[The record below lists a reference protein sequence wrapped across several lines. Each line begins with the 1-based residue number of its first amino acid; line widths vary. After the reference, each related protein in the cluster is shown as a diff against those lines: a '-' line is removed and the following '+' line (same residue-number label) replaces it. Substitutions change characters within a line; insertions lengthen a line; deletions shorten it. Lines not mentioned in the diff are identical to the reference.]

1 MKKLSEYKEFFY
13 RDRSLEELFD
23 EEIWYKIYVLVYDRV
38 LFPYLSEREVVTVF
52 NNAYRHCVCWNC
64 NLLSDKSEI
73 DMNLG
78 GLIIKSRCD
87 DSDGSSA
94 LLEIACIYSVY
105 LLHIKQLPKI
115 PWRFD
120 AVRRMIECNFD
131 LEMELNLQ
139 DIQKIEGTYPLDLL
153 PHPDFEVLERRTADW
168 WNEATDYFKQERIR
182 TLSRLYEVP
191 KENLR
196 MEKLVREMY
205 DEAPVRPGSDGKFLA
220 FRDEDT
226 GWNPYPKWERAEVRV
241 FSLSEEEESLD
252 YARDDGEGFR
262 DDVNKLEMT
271 QEKIQ
276 YGLKEGR
283 LTDFV
288 KVVSAMYDLGMFY
301 SLDGRKMSKKALI
314 AALGKFFGEEIKN
327 PLQLLSSAKNT
338 DVYLNI
344 FDDLRDAAKRYYQ

>member
-1 MKKLSEYKEFFY
+1 MKNLSEYKEFFY

-139 DIQKIEGTYPLDLL
+139 DIQKIEGT
-153 PHPDFEVLERRTADW
+153 
-168 WNEATDYFKQERIR
+168 
-182 TLSRLYEVP
+182 
-191 KENLR
+191 
-196 MEKLVREMY
+196 
-205 DEAPVRPGSDGKFLA
+205 
-220 FRDEDT
+220 
-226 GWNPYPKWERAEVRV
+226 
-241 FSLSEEEESLD
+241 
-252 YARDDGEGFR
+252 
-262 DDVNKLEMT
+262 
-271 QEKIQ
+271 
-276 YGLKEGR
+276 
-283 LTDFV
+283 
-288 KVVSAMYDLGMFY
+288 
-301 SLDGRKMSKKALI
+301 
-314 AALGKFFGEEIKN
+314 
-327 PLQLLSSAKNT
+327 
-338 DVYLNI
+338 
-344 FDDLRDAAKRYYQ
+344 